1 MAFCKNCGSPVEGQF
16 CGKCGTPISAGGAP
30 AGYPPPPPPPQQPP
44 QYGQQPPY
52 QQQYPNQY
60 GAAPQPA
67 PVTAGGLQPNVA
79 GLLCYIAGFITG
91 IVFLAIAPYNQNK
104 FVRFH
109 AWQSI
114 FLNIAWFAFWIIEMI
129 ISAIVLS
136 ISFAF
141 SALLGLLSM
150 VISIGFLILWIM
162 LMVKAY
168 QGQKWSLPVIGPL
181 AEKQA

>member
-1 MAFCKNCGSPVEGQF
+1 MPFCKNCGSPVEGQF
-16 CGKCGTPISAGGAP
+16 CGKCGTPIAAAP
-30 AGYPPPPPPPQQPP
+30 APGAYPPPPPPPPAQQPP
-44 QYGQQPPY
+44 QYG
-52 QQQYPNQY
+52 QQYPNQY
-60 GAAPQPA
+60 GAAPQQA
-67 PVTAGGLQPNVA
+67 QTTAGGLQPNVA

-91 IVFLAIAPYNQNK
+91 IIFLAIAPYNQNK

-114 FLNIAWFAFWIIEMI
+114 FLNIAWFGFWVVEMI
-129 ISAIVLS
+129 LSTILLS

-141 SALLGLLSM
+141 GALLTLLSM
-150 VISIGFLILWIM
+150 LIPIGFLVLWIM

-168 QGQKWSLPVIGPL
+168 QGQKWSLPVIGAM